1 MLAPRECIHPRPPHR
16 VCGHESL
23 ITRPRASRSFIIS
36 RQRLP
41 RGHSNDHFI
50 TLVCACRCRLGEARG
65 DIRGCARHGRYG
77 YANIGDSRR
86 HHVCVQREVWLAL
99 RSTMKRMGI
108 ASGHVPPYT
117 AEALPS
123 KHVYSRTLLRRGRR
137 GTRTTVQRY
146 SSRMSWRRIYG
157 RFVQL

>member
-41 RGHSNDHFI
+41 RGHSNDHI
-50 TLVCACRCRLGEARG
+50 HYARVCLQVSPWQG

-123 KHVYSRTLLRRGRR
+123 KHVYSRTLRRLVRR
-137 GTRTTVQRY
+137 STRTAVQRY

-157 RFVQL
+157 RFDSAVN

>member
-41 RGHSNDHFI
+41 RGHSNDHYI
-50 TLVCACRCRLGEARG
+50 TLVCACRCRLGEATSVGARG
-65 DIRGCARHGRYG
+65 TEDTATPTSAFAPTICMCTARGMADAMKDHE
-77 YANIGDSRR
+77 ANN
-86 HHVCVQREVWLAL
+86 
-99 RSTMKRMGI
+99 GI

-123 KHVYSRTLLRRGRR
+123 KHVYSRTLRRLVRR
-137 GTRTTVQRY
+137 STRTA
-146 SSRMSWRRIYG
+146 MSLG
-157 RFVQL
+157 SVVVVVG